1 MPSYSNPQDADA
13 DADAALFHAPAPVG
27 GADYLDLDALTN
39 QPMAYAPPP
48 LPAAYAPPGNVL
60 RPNLGSRRK

>member
-39 QPMAYAPPP
+39 QPMAYAPPSD
-48 LPAAYAPPGNVL
+48 VL
-60 RPNLGSRRK
+60 GPNLGSRRK